1 MMYSTGY
8 TRWNQ
13 WLSSALQGAAG
24 EFVFIQSYFCLGCGI
39 VQWTLV
45 KDIWVWAIFFVVA
58 FIQVHGSS
66 YRF

>member
-1 MMYSTGY
+1 MVYSTGY

-24 EFVFIQSYFCLGCGI
+24 EFVFIQSYFCLGMWCCAVDPCKGFMGLGNI
-39 VQWTLV
+39 
-45 KDIWVWAIFFVVA
+45 FVVA
-58 FIQVHGSS
+58 FIQVHVSS